1 MGTFLGIFVL
11 ATISWVII
19 GMLVFCVVWI
29 GCQLL
34 DLVTASN
41 KWSGLLWNMRT
52 DKPLTLGDAD
62 EHVEHYGPAPG
73 TSESKYEVWAII
85 VIGSSLSSELMAPA
99 FYSVT
104 GVTFLGTL

>member
-85 VIGSSLSSELMAPA
+85 VIGTLAQGINVYLWIEFWYSLI
-99 FYSVT
+99 
-104 GVTFLGTL
+104 